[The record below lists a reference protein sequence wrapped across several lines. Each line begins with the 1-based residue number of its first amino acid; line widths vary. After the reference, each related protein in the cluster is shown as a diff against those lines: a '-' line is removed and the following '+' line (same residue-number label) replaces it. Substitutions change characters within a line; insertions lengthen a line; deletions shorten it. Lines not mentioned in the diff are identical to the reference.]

1 MASGFNK
8 VIALGNLGRDP
19 ELKDVGSSQV
29 CEFSIAVNE
38 SYKDRDGNR
47 KESVEWIKVVAW
59 GKLAEL
65 CGKYLSKGRQAFIEG
80 KLRTRTY
87 EKDGEKRYATE
98 IVAADVQFLSSGQ
111 QTSQP
116 QGGGG
121 PPPAPNFEPSQD
133 GPDDDIPFAAN
144 AVEFGIGDDPTPT
157 AGRRAV

>member
-65 CGKYLSKGRQAFIEG
+65 CGKYLAKGRQALVEG
-80 KLRTRTY
+80 RLRTRSWETQA
-87 EKDGEKRYATE
+87 GERRYATE
-98 IVAADVQFLSSGQ
+98 VVASAVQFLGSRDEGTRESRADR
-111 QTSQP
+111 
-116 QGGGG
+116 
-121 PPPAPNFEPSQD
+121 PPEIAPL
-133 GPDDDIPFAAN
+133 DDDQGKIPF
-144 AVEFGIGDDPTPT
+144 
-157 AGRRAV
+157 